1 MYFFLSVILL
11 NIINFEEYERNCGKR
26 SIFQLQFLCLA
37 KENGNNGEAYE
48 LCRVKRAGKQSTASA
63 EQFSCLDDD
72 EKDLFA
78 SDEEYL
84 IEEEDA
90 GHEEAGTVI
99 EGRTAE
105 PKNDDPEKKNASDF
119 KSLVRRFSK
128 KGYEEDEAEE
138 SSEEE
143 HEFIKPSPERYLKND
158 TCIKMKRQ
166 YASEAGS
173 ELVLVKN
180 TEEITGL
187 FIWFESVYL
196 DYASGLDV

>member
-1 MYFFLSVILL
+1 M
-11 NIINFEEYERNCGKR
+11 
-26 SIFQLQFLCLA
+26 
-37 KENGNNGEAYE
+37 
-48 LCRVKRAGKQSTASA
+48 
-63 EQFSCLDDD
+63 
-72 EKDLFA
+72 FA

-90 GHEEAGTVI
+90 AHEEAGTAI

-105 PKNDDPEKKNASDF
+105 PKNDDPEKENGRRRSDF

-143 HEFIKPSPERYLKND
+143 HEFIKPSPERYLQKN

-196 DYASGLDV
+196 VYASGLDG